1 MRAMIKT
8 EFQKI
13 KRYHILLVGIIGVA
27 CSPLLQL
34 FSQAAMS
41 EEYKNPHFDFEA
53 LVNATIWGNATIFMP
68 VLITLIGGY
77 LINREYVDDTLK
89 NVLMVPISFRRFLT
103 GKLAAIG
110 LLAVIMGV
118 YSVVVTLIAGICA
131 GLPAKTVSVLIR
143 GLFQMTGL
151 SVGIFIVV
159 LPIIILCSQ
168 RQGSFMSGSVVAF
181 IAGYCCMFFKEG
193 LLREVYPFSAALTM
207 IGFDTADW
215 AGTEGKGN
223 VLLGGLS
230 LGVMLL
236 LSLLLLC
243 TAKPPETANQEK
255 KNRKGSIFLR
265 SAQRGQLALV
275 LVFTCSVLLT
285 GCSKD
290 AVLDQ
295 YNHVLQTAGDVTLT
309 DRFSLSGKR
318 TYGDDHYTG
327 SYTADYKDFSKTE
340 YLFGGTSIE
349 REKGNDIAVSCDL
362 EVTSGTAQVFW
373 LFGSDDPVILLDT
386 EGSHTETITLPAG
399 GNYIGITGK
408 DFTGHLELTAE

>member
-1 MRAMIKT
+1 MLSVIKT

-13 KRYHILLVGIIGVA
+13 KRYHILLIGIIGMA

-89 NVLMVPISFRRFLT
+89 NVLLVPFSFRRFLT
-103 GKLAAIG
+103 GKLAVIG

-118 YSVVVTLIAGICA
+118 YSVVVTLIVGICA
-131 GLPAKTVSVLIR
+131 GLPDKTVPVLLR

-151 SVGIFIVV
+151 SVGVFIVV

-215 AGTEGKGN
+215 AGTEEKGN

-236 LSLLLLC
+236 ISLLLLC
-243 TAKPPETANQEK
+243 TAKSPETANQK
-255 KNRKGSIFLR
+255 KKSRKGSILLR

-275 LVFTCSVLLT
+275 LVFACSVLLT

-295 YNHVLQTAGDVTLT
+295 YNHVLQAAGDVTLT
-309 DRFSLSGKR
+309 GSFSLTGKR

-386 EGSHTETITLPAG
+386 EGSHTETLTLPAG

-408 DFTGHLELTAE
+408 DFTGHLELTIE